1 VAELVIC
8 PKRSQTPAHW
18 AVHRRTCRS
27 AAATAAAVLSSAT
40 AMAVA
45 IVNDATTAAVANYTP
60 VPVVAAA
67 AAAAAA
73 AAPDQWRR
81 RGQVEVNG
89 GERHVA
95 TETIRR
101 VATKATGVEY
111 RVVEAAATRSVGI
124 AEPSR
129 DNVEQICHKGEDS
142 HSREDCAYLSRE

>member
-1 VAELVIC
+1 MAELVIC

-40 AMAVA
+40 VMAVA

-111 RVVEAAATRSVGI
+111 RATNDNKEQGCTQLWKWWKGWRGGTAGGGIHLWKRPRLAAS
-124 AEPSR
+124 E
-129 DNVEQICHKGEDS
+129 
-142 HSREDCAYLSRE
+142 